1 MKLNE
6 PYLII
11 DLDDQKIIF
20 YVVTYDENK
29 DYKAI
34 KNITIDSAGVQNG
47 RIVDVDLVSQL
58 IKKIVNSI
66 EDDLDHYFSKVSVV
80 INPTNVKCINISGY
94 KKLNGSQVSRED
106 ITYILNDIKTTVT
119 SNEDKHSFVHLFNS
133 SFSLDSDNL
142 ENLPIGLFGE
152 FYNQNMTFFLVNK
165 NILKNLKLVFNNCGL
180 NTDRIILKHFAEG
193 INYLSRNK
201 DNKNFTIITLSD
213 RKINISLFKNKS
225 YILTQVFDF
234 GIDLIIKDLSKLC
247 SLKINEVEFFLKQVN
262 LMTALEHDIESCLD
276 RKFFS
281 ISPYRKIKHQLI
293 LDIITARLDELIE
306 ICYEKNSDLNFF
318 RKSNNAI
325 YITIEQ
331 FEYFKNIK
339 FSLDKNKLINTDFI
353 LGEHEE
359 DLSSLSLNGAAE
371 LIGKGWEKEAIPV
384 FQAKKSIIS
393 TFFSRLFS

>member
-213 RKINISLFKNKS
+213 SKINISLFKNKS

-234 GIDLIIKDLSKLC
+234 GINLIIKDLSKLC

>member
-339 FSLDKNKLINTDFI
+339 FSLDKTKLINTDFI